1 MPIEIQT
8 ALIGLLGST
17 VGALIGSGV
26 IGYLLNI
33 KKEKSEADKK
43 TYFFVKSMVT
53 NNDMTHLKEADFYDG
68 VPKKIVENVYDINY
82 WSETPGYFKF
92 HNKKLNQQMDKLLE
106 AAKKFAEEVPNKT
119 LPEGPRETQIITTM
133 TERARSDHSL
143 RERHRRESDEL
154 VGVAEAVYLAVN
166 NLDNDAIKELRISPA
181 EIQKIAAAEK

>member
-33 KKEKSEADKK
+33 KKEKVEADKK
-43 TYFFVKSMVT
+43 TYFFLKSMVT
-53 NNDMTHLKEADFYDG
+53 NNDMTHFKEASFYDG
-68 VPKKIVENVYDINY
+68 VPKRIVRNIYEINH

-92 HNKKLNQQMDKLLE
+92 HNKKLNQNVNKLLE
-106 AAKKFAEEVPNKT
+106 TAKNFAREVPGKT
-119 LPEGPRETQIITTM
+119 TPEGPKGAQVVTTM

-154 VGVAEAVYLAVN
+154 SDVAKAVYLAVN
-166 NLDNDAIKELRISPA
+166 SLDNVAIKELRISPA
-181 EIQKIAAAEK
+181 EIQNIEAI